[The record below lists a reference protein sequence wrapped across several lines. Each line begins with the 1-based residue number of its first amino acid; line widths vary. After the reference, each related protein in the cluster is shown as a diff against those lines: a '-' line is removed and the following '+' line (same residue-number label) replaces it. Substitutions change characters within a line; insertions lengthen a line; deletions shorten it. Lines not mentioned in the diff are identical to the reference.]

1 MNPNSNKKK
10 DEERDEVILNDQHSD
25 GVHFNKDVLKAKEAE
40 GEHAEKRKERDN
52 DLKDASE
59 AEGITQREKKNKRDS

>member
-10 DEERDEVILNDQHSD
+10 DEDRDEVILNDQHSD

-40 GEHAEKRKERDN
+40 GNAQEKEKEREK
-52 DLKDASE
+52 DLKQASE
-59 AEGITQREKKNKRDS
+59 AEGKTIKQKKNEKDN